1 LIQIKGAN
9 QLKITLKVLNQKI
22 IFMFRRSILIV
33 SLMVTLLFLGVSK
46 LAISATDTDQ
56 QDIVEGS
63 PSEKDCRISGD
74 ARKASDQATSY
85 WMQVGLAEE
94 ALDLI
99 IQAEAVSKPPECDSV
114 RAKIL
119 AVKAIEILIEVAAQE
134 GRSLD
139 ADFEG
144 PKSKKVKKVKYKY
157 KPDAMFPDC
166 KPPGLLVD
174 FGDGGDLALVTI
186 SLPSLV
192 ATTTGANMFYTA
204 SKISGIDGC
213 EKIAAIK
220 FQQHRFTAIARDNLV
235 KDMARGAG
243 EYVTALAYLQ
253 GCSIEIHNRYAEM
266 TRLNFHQIVPS
277 SQTEPKTILSNLD
290 IEIMR
295 DPLLAKECKWVL

>member
-1 LIQIKGAN
+1 
-9 QLKITLKVLNQKI
+9 
-22 IFMFRRSILIV
+22 MFRRSILIV
-33 SLMVTLLFLGVSK
+33 SLMVTFLFLGVSK

-63 PSEKDCRISGD
+63 PSEKDCQISGD

-144 PKSKKVKKVKYKY
+144 PKSKKVKKVKYK
-157 KPDAMFPDC
+157 PDAKFPDC
-166 KPPGLLVD
+166 EFPGFPD
-174 FGDGGDLALVTI
+174 IDDGDTGYIALAIT
-186 SLPSLV
+186 SLPLSL
-192 ATTTGANMFYTA
+192 ASTTGWNMLYSTA
-204 SKISGIDGC
+204 KISGIDGC

-220 FQQHRFTAIARDNLV
+220 FQQHRFTAIAKDNLV

-243 EYVTALAYLQ
+243 EYVTALAHLQ
-253 GCSIEIHNRYAEM
+253 GCSICNYP
-266 TRLNFHQIVPS
+266 LN
-277 SQTEPKTILSNLD
+277 
-290 IEIMR
+290 
-295 DPLLAKECKWVL
+295 